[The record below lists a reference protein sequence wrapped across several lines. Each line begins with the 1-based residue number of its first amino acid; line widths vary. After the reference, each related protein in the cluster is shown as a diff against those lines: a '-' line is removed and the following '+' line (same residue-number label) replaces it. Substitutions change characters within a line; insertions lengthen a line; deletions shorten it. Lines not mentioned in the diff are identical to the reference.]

1 MTTGILYK
9 TRVLKSHSTSKKAD
23 VVKTKLHLSKHK
35 NDNDYANNNKSEHVN
50 IKKNKMPRLTAKHN
64 NVEKLKLWRRNVL
77 YKMHIAMWQPA
88 LDTLVKKRI
97 SFAMRCKRGATKQE
111 CKKKLLLKRDKSNN
125 LHKNLKL
132 GKNNLTMS
140 INQTKSNMRLTILQI
155 KNALTIGKQT
165 MKSIA
170 MASSSSQCQSS
181 LEASIPKNISH
192 GH

>member
-1 MTTGILYK
+1 MNIGNLYM
-9 TRVLKSHSTSKKAD
+9 TRVPKSYSTNKKID

-35 NDNDYANNNKSEHVN
+35 NGNDYANNNKSELVN

-77 YKMHIAMWQPA
+77 YKMHIAMWQPV

-97 SFAMRCKRGATKQE
+97 SFAMRCKRDATKQE

-125 LHKNLKL
+125 TNKNTNSN
-132 GKNNLTMS
+132 KNVY
-140 INQTKSNMRLTILQI
+140 IHKSNTIRQTAKIEIILP
-155 KNALTIGKQT
+155 TGKET
-165 MKSIA
+165 MMSIA
-170 MASSSSQCQSS
+170 MASSSSPCQSFP
-181 LEASIPKNISH
+181 EALIPKTTSH

>member
-1 MTTGILYK
+1 MTTGIHFM
-9 TRVLKSHSTSKKAD
+9 TRVHKSYSTSKKAD

-35 NDNDYANNNKSEHVN
+35 NGNEYANNNKSELVN

-64 NVEKLKLWRRNVL
+64 NVEKLKLWRRNEL

-97 SFAMRCKRGATKQE
+97 FFEMRCKNGAIKQE
-111 CKKKLLLKRDKSNN
+111 CKKKLLLKRDMNINSN
-125 LHKNLKL
+125 KNVYIL
-132 GKNNLTMS
+132 
-140 INQTKSNMRLTILQI
+140 KSNMIWQTAKIEIILP
-155 KNALTIGKQT
+155 IGKET

-170 MASSSSQCQSS
+170 MASSSSPCQSFP
-181 LEASIPKNISH
+181 EALIPKTTSH